1 MAVPF
6 RRTGKTARRKR
17 RTHYKLTKPCLVIC
31 PENGEFSLPH
41 RVTKN
46 ADFYYKGK
54 KIELHNQKE
63 TTPVSE
69 ASTSKPKE
77 KSYKKDQAVKSEK
90 KVEKKVA
97 PKASAS
103 KSASTKASTPKKDVP
118 AKKVVAK
125 KKNG

>member
-31 PENGEFSLPH
+31 PENGEYTLPH

-46 ADFYYKGK
+46 AGFYYKGK
-54 KIELHNQKE
+54 KIELHNHVE
-63 TTPVSE
+63 TNANVSE
-69 ASTSKPKE
+69 ASTNVKKE
-77 KSYKKDQAVKSEK
+77 KVAKKDKAVKSEK
-90 KVEKKVA
+90 KVEKKVE
-97 PKASAS
+97 
-103 KSASTKASTPKKDVP
+103 TKTTT
-118 AKKVVAK
+118 AKKAAPTKKVATK